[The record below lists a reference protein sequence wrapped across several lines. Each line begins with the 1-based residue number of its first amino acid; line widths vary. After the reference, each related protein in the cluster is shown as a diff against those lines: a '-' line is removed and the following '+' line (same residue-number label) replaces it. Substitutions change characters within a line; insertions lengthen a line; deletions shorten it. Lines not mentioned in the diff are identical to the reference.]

1 MSTSQFLEEISDIER
16 STDFIKANIGRIQ
29 ELQKQILGSTSSDQE
44 SNYENERNSLMVYTK
59 DLLFKTKDRIKR
71 IEYENVRLP
80 PTDPNLILRKQ
91 RHEFLRE
98 KFTNILEEYRGAED
112 AYMRQQKER
121 MGRQYRV

>member
-16 STDFIKANIGRIQ
+16 NTDFIKANIGRIQ
-29 ELQKQILGSTSSDQE
+29 ELQKQILGSTSEDQE
-44 SNYENERNSLMVYTK
+44 STYENERNSLMTNTK
-59 DLLFKTKDRIKR
+59 DLLFRTKDRIKR
-71 IEYENVRLP
+71 IEYENIRLP

-98 KFTNILEEYRGAED
+98 KFTNILKEYRAAED
-112 AYMRQQKER
+112 AYMKQQKER